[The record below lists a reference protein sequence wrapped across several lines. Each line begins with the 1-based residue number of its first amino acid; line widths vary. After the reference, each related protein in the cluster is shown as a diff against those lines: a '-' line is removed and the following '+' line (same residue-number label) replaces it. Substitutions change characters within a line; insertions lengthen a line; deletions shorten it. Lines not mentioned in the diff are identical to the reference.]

1 MCAKQSFY
9 ALVCGNPT
17 EIEDKFAVAGS
28 RLNAGQIDSVRN
40 MFNPNRGETRAD
52 GVPHEAAGRDEF
64 PDLLVTA
71 SGLVETR
78 LCPKQQPVL
87 ERMAPTSMS
96 QDTFETCRRTF
107 GTGLTVPYLRID
119 RT

>member
-1 MCAKQSFY
+1 
-9 ALVCGNPT
+9 
-17 EIEDKFAVAGS
+17 
-28 RLNAGQIDSVRN
+28 

-52 GVPHEAAGRDEF
+52 GVPHEATGRDEF
-64 PDLLVTA
+64 PDLLVAA

-78 LCPKQQPVL
+78 LGPKQQPVL

-119 RT
+119 RTDRFQIMQCQNHGNTEAIGRTDD